1 MKLLARV
8 AAAALVF
15 AAAACKPPPGAPETA
30 AAEAACAPGD
40 VRLPGTGICQ
50 LGAVNL
56 FAPERLSNLSNR
68 HDELPPGCAWLVN
81 ETMTPDPSQAIL
93 YLALRCG
100 EKTTKLEFSAGA
112 HSAALGY
119 GVSGF
124 FPNVPALGEEGSEL
138 VRLFPLEGVPD
149 AKALILELAL
159 GNAREQGAAAAEI
172 AACTVRE
179 APEIDLDAYLVDV
192 SDAYKKANKLGP
204 YDDGPKDSPN
214 YGAYGACGPFGITD
228 ASGDFW
234 LIRDGYA
241 WFVQQGQ
248 DIPDFD
254 ATSLTVFRKGADGVW
269 ARTP

>member
-1 MKLLARV
+1 MKLNACI
-8 AAAALVF
+8 AAAGLVF
-15 AAAACKPPPGAPETA
+15 GLAACKPPATGAPA
-30 AAEAACAPGD
+30 NPAQAACAAGD
-40 VRLPGTGICQ
+40 ARLPGTGLCQ
-50 LGAVNL
+50 IGAVNL

-68 HDELPPGCAWLVN
+68 HDELPPGCQWLVN
-81 ETMTPDPSQAIL
+81 ETMTPDPNEAIL
-93 YLALRCG
+93 YLALQCG
-100 EKTTKLEFSAGA
+100 KKTTKLEFSAGA

-124 FPNVPALGEEGSEL
+124 FENVPAQGEEGWER
-138 VRLFPLEGVPD
+138 VRLFRLEGVPD
-149 AKALILELAL
+149 PKAMILEIAL

-192 SDAYKKANKLGP
+192 NDAYKKANKLGA
-204 YDDGPKDSPN
+204 YDDGPKDMPN
-214 YGAYGACGPFGITD
+214 YGVYGACGPFGVTD

-248 DIPDFD
+248 DTPDFD
-254 ATSLTVFRKGADGVW
+254 AASLWCPGS
-269 ARTP
+269 